1 MDMKRLL
8 LLAVV
13 AGVSACSG
21 GGPADAGDTD
31 GGQDAGP
38 VCTGVPARLTQ
49 YTCVETSFLTDV
61 ACRTSLETTLSEH
74 TADCDAGP
82 GIVGY
87 VSVNDCGALESV
99 SWTYGFPGDTYECF
113 YGRDG
118 GAFTGGINYS
128 DHGVLA
134 TGHVGECTAL
144 GAPSCRDGG

>member
-8 LLAVV
+8 LTHLLA
-13 AGVSACSG
+13 ALAACSG
-21 GGPADAGDTD
+21 AGPSDAGADAGL
-31 GGQDAGP
+31 DAGP
-38 VCTGVPARLTQ
+38 ECTGVPARLTE
-49 YTCVETSFLTDV
+49 YTCVETSLLTDV
-61 ACRTSLETTLSEH
+61 ACRASLATTLSEH

-128 DHGVLA
+128 DHGVLV
-134 TGHVGECTAL
+134 TGQVGDCTAL